1 MTKTIDFRNL
11 FIVMLLK
18 SYIILTTS
26 FFKCCLAS
34 EESTTEGLLLVYL
47 VSRLIFENDLREFST
62 FFLLI
67 LFNIRKIH
75 HRFVLIVCL
84 VCRLNLEIFKRILM
98 TKTIDF
104 RNLFVSIILKSLCYC
119 DNFFLLILF
128 STRRVDHRRFV
139 IGLFSL

>member
-1 MTKTIDFRNL
+1 MTKSIDFRNL
-11 FIVMLLK
+11 FIIMILK
-18 SYIILTTS
+18 SLYYSENFFFFQYCLTS
-26 FFKCCLAS
+26 KR
-34 EESTTEGLLLVYL
+34 STTEGLSLVRL
-47 VSRLIFENDLREFST
+47 VS
-62 FFLLI
+62 
-67 LFNIRKIH
+67 
-75 HRFVLIVCL
+75 
-84 VCRLNLEIFKRILM
+84 RLNLEIFKRILM